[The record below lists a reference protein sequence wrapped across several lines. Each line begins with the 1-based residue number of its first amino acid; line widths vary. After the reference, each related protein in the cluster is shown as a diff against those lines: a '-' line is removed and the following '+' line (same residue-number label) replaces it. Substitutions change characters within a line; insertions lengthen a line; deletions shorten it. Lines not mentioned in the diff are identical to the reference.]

1 MHHDPCQEFMPRP
14 NRSRWRVFWS
24 VLLTVIVT
32 VPVAVVGSL
41 AFSEPSI
48 AYRIRNGTLEIHG
61 GEGLF
66 SNHRTV
72 PLATIREASE
82 VRLRGGRRV
91 FGTGLPGYC
100 AGRFSYEGLG
110 SVWQVT
116 DCRREVLMLRAEGE
130 PLPLLVTPPDYT
142 AFLAALRAGSDGDF
156 SPAPIA
162 PSSLWTVL
170 KVLLVLVVLPSA
182 LFVPL
187 AAFGAPR
194 RLRYRL
200 ESGELVVQLLVF
212 RKRFPLAG
220 RTARRHT
227 PAKAWKRAG
236 SSLPGYHA
244 GFFSVDGQ
252 PARVY
257 ASVIKAEGVMLEGEP
272 RVFVTPADPEAFLA
286 ALHRHGVRTVDS
298 TR

>member
-1 MHHDPCQEFMPRP
+1 MPRP

-24 VLLTVIVT
+24 VLLTVVVIF
-32 VPVAVVGSL
+32 PVAVVASL

-66 SNHRTV
+66 SNHRAV
-72 PLATIREASE
+72 PLASIREASE

-100 AGRFSYEGLG
+100 AGRFSYQGLG

-116 DCRREVLMLRAEGE
+116 DCRRDVLLLRAEGE

-142 AFLAALRAGSDGDF
+142 AFLAALRDGSDGDF

-162 PSSLWTVL
+162 PSAVWTVL

-187 AAFGAPR
+187 AAFYAPR

-200 ESGELVVQLLVF
+200 ESGELVVQLLVV

-236 SSLPGYHA
+236 SGLPGYYA
-244 GFFSVDGQ
+244 GSFSVDGR

-272 RVFVTPADPEAFLA
+272 RVFVAPADTTGFLEAL
-286 ALHRHGVRTVDS
+286 RKHGVQIIDAPR
-298 TR
+298 

>member
-14 NRSRWRVFWS
+14 TRSRWRIFWS
-24 VLLTVIVT
+24 VLLTLVVLA
-32 VPVAVVGSL
+32 PVAVVASL
-41 AFSEPSI
+41 AFFEPSI
-48 AYRIRNGTLEIHG
+48 AYRVHNGTLEIHG
-61 GEGLF
+61 GEGLL
-66 SNHRTV
+66 SNHRAV
-72 PLATIREASE
+72 PLAAIREASE
-82 VRLRGGRRV
+82 ARVHGGRRV

-100 AGRFSYEGLG
+100 AGRFRYEGLG

-116 DCRREVLMLRAEGE
+116 DCRRDVVMLRADGE
-130 PLPLLVTPPDYT
+130 PYPILVTPPDHAT
-142 AFLAALRAGSDGDF
+142 FLAAVRSGTDGDF
-156 SPAPIA
+156 SPAPVA
-162 PSSLWTVL
+162 PSAVWTVL

-236 SSLPGYHA
+236 SGLPGYYA
-244 GFFSVDGQ
+244 GSFSVDGQ

-257 ASVIKAEGVMLEGEP
+257 ASAIKTEGVMLEGEP
-272 RVFVTPADPEAFLA
+272 RVFVTPTDTAGFLEALR
-286 ALHRHGVRTVDS
+286 RHGVRVTD
-298 TR
+298 TPR

>member
-1 MHHDPCQEFMPRP
+1 MPRP

-24 VLLTVIVT
+24 VLLTVVVI
-32 VPVAVVGSL
+32 VPVAVVGTL
-41 AFSEPSI
+41 AVSEPSI
-48 AYRIRNGTLEIHG
+48 SYRIHNGTLDIHG

-66 SNHRTV
+66 SNHRAV
-72 PLATIREASE
+72 PLATIRETSE

-116 DCRREVLMLRAEGE
+116 DCRRDVLMLRVEGE
-130 PLPLLVTPPDYT
+130 PLPLLVTPPDHA
-142 AFLAALRAGSDGDF
+142 AFLAALRNGSDGDF
-156 SPAPIA
+156 SPAPVA
-162 PSSLWTVL
+162 TSALWIVL

-187 AAFGAPR
+187 AAFYAPR
-194 RLRYRL
+194 RLRYL
-200 ESGELVVQLLVF
+200 VEPGEFVVQLLVF

-220 RTARRHT
+220 RTARRYT
-227 PAKAWKRAG
+227 PRRAWKRAG
-236 SSLPGYHA
+236 SGMPGYFA
-244 GFFSVDGQ
+244 GSFSVDGES
-252 PARVY
+252 ARVY
-257 ASVIKAEGVMLEGEP
+257 ASVIKAEGVMIEGAP
-272 RVFVTPADPEAFLA
+272 RIFVAPADPEGFLE
-286 ALHRHGVRTVDS
+286 ALHRQGVRIVEA